1 MDIDTSLI
9 KDIPSMAKAL
19 KNARDMAAFKRIMP
33 YCRPFLKLLGVDEK
47 KMDDALDKVDDLVR
61 QIEEMSQIPDRFNDL
76 FALRGWII
84 YDLLNLEV
92 AKAAIA
98 KADSGD
104 IDGAETDLVNYYS
117 AGTVRWKLQTMKEI
131 HAFRPRIPLAQKAL
145 VDYEEERYHACVPVV
160 LALLDGLVN
169 ELYEKRRG
177 FFAEGVD
184 LTAWDSISAHS
195 LGLQVLKN
203 LFQTSRKTTR
213 IEPIDIPYRNGIMH
227 GMDLGYDNKMVAA
240 KTWAALF
247 ATHDWALKVEKG
259 LIEPPPEEPQKT
271 WNEIQQQQCENEV
284 SREKL
289 EQWRSRDITVGVD
302 VPETGSPD
310 RFLDATPE
318 KRLAEYFRSWEQKNY
333 GYMAKYLS
341 VKLGPPVKKAPT
353 SIRKIFE
360 SKTLQSFKF
369 ISIVD
374 SAPGLSTISTE
385 LVFEEYGKE
394 VKKFFDFRLINENS
408 KGEPEMRGTPNSA
421 WKIINWELY

>member
-1 MDIDTSLI
+1 MDIEPSLI

-76 FALRGWII
+76 FASRGWII

-145 VDYEEERYHACVPVV
+145 VDYEQERYHACVPVV

-195 LGLQVLKN
+195 RGLQVLTN

-213 IEPIDIPYRNGIMH
+213 IERIDIPYRNGIMH

-247 ATHDWALKVEKG
+247 ATHDWALKAEKG
-259 LIEPPPEEPQKT
+259 LIEALPEEPEKT
-271 WNEIQQQQCENEV
+271 SNEIIQQQLQNKATI
-284 SREKL
+284 EKL
-289 EQWRSRDITVGVD
+289 ELWRPRDIFELPKTCD
-302 VPETGSPD
+302 PD
-310 RFLDATPE
+310 QFLDGTPE
-318 KRLAEYFRSWEQKNY
+318 KRLAEYLMFWKAKNY
-333 GYMAKYLS
+333 GYMARYLS
-341 VKLGPPVKKAPT
+341 VKLGPPVKESPR

-360 SKTLQSFKF
+360 SKTLKSSEFT
-369 ISIVD
+369 SID
-374 SAPGLSTISTE
+374 DRAAGLSIILTY
-385 LVFEEYGKE
+385 LVFEEHGQE
-394 VKKFFDFRLINENS
+394 VTKSFEFRLINENS
-408 KGEPEMRGTPNSA
+408 EGEAEIRGTPNSE